1 VEKSHGKELVE
12 VKIDQDL
19 GQARPLAPHLRIVD
33 DTALA
38 QFLYEGALAVE
49 VVDDTRYVDCVQPA
63 EGFDKAADVASLL
76 PEVGLLPQV
85 GPELL
90 DEIDRPELLE
100 PRRQD
105 DGQTQ
110 DGEQNPHIAVDLR
123 ANARPPHLD
132 DDWCSIVEAGTVH
145 LCDRGGSQRL
155 VLEVGEYR
163 LDGSAERPLHFA
175 ARKRAGK

>member
-1 VEKSHGKELVE
+1 MHERLKEHRERAAGRPVEKADQAEVVKADPAIGHDEQVARMRVAVEKSHGKELVE

-49 VVDDTRYVDCVQPA
+49 VVDNPRYVDCVQPA

-100 PRRQD
+100 PRR
-105 DGQTQ
+105 
-110 DGEQNPHIAVDLR
+110 
-123 ANARPPHLD
+123 
-132 DDWCSIVEAGTVH
+132 
-145 LCDRGGSQRL
+145 
-155 VLEVGEYR
+155 
-163 LDGSAERPLHFA
+163 
-175 ARKRAGK
+175 